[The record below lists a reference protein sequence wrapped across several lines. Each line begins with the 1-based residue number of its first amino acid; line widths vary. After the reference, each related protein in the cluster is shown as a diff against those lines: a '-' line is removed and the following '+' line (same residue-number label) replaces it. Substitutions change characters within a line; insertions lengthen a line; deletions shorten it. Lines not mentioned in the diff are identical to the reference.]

1 VKEISN
7 EWLKSAKSDLDTI
20 EAILDNQ
27 SLTQIV
33 AFHAQQCIEKCLKAI
48 IEEHELP
55 AGKIHNLITLKSIVS
70 KVINFDFDEDLLG
83 LLNTL
88 YVDSRYPGDLGLMPN
103 GKPTLK
109 DAKEFDALAI
119 KVYKEVRAF
128 LLRLRSRTSEVLPL

>member
-1 VKEISN
+1 MKVVSN

-27 SLTQIV
+27 SLTHIV
-33 AFHAQQCIEKCLKAI
+33 AFHAQQCIEKCLKAV

-70 KVINFDFDEDLLG
+70 KVNDFDFDEDLLG
-83 LLNTL
+83 LLNSL

-103 GKPTLK
+103 GKPNLN
-109 DAKEFDALAI
+109 DARKFNSLAVQ
-119 KVYKEVRAF
+119 VYEEVRAF
-128 LLRLRSRTSEVLPL
+128 LLRL